1 MIKSYTFLANLRA
14 ISGLGHPLLQSLLL
28 AALLVFSNS
37 STAVEIGELAPGFEL
52 RTMDGELVRLAD
64 YRGKKAVY
72 LVFWNTWCSYC
83 IKKAPRYTKLK
94 EKFGDRVEIIAVN
107 TTWSDSIE
115 EIEQFQQ
122 RFAVNYPIAMDNGET
137 LTDRYAVSAVP
148 TEFIIDINGVIRY
161 RDGIPEYLAAHIPDW
176 FQSFTAD
183 MKPIQVCLK

>member
-1 MIKSYTFLANLRA
+1 MFAHQYLSRPFLWTMFLAA
-14 ISGLGHPLLQSLLL
+14 F
-28 AALLVFSNS
+28 LVFSQS

>member
-1 MIKSYTFLANLRA
+1 MFDHQYSARGLA
-14 ISGLGHPLLQSLLL
+14 HPLVQTMLL

-37 STAVEIGELAPGFEL
+37 STAVEIGELAPSFEL
-52 RTMDGELVRLAD
+52 RTMDGELLRLVD

-83 IKKAPRYTKLK
+83 IENAPRYTILK

-107 TTWSDSIE
+107 TTWSDSKE
-115 EIEQFQQ
+115 EIELYQQ
-122 RFAVNYPIAMDNGET
+122 RFGVNYPIAMDNGEA
-137 LTDRYAVSAVP
+137 LTGRYDVSGVP

-176 FQSFTAD
+176 FQPYTAD